1 MLRKGM
7 FLGDRYEII
16 EQIGTGGMSD
26 VYKAKCHKLNRF
38 VAIKVLKQE
47 FSEDSNF
54 VSKFI
59 IEAQSAAGLV
69 HPNIVNVYD
78 VGDEEG
84 IHYIV
89 MELVEGITLKRYI
102 EKKGHLSVKEAVS
115 IAIQVAQGMEAAHNH
130 RIIHRDIKPQNIIIS
145 KEGKVKVTDF
155 GIARASS
162 SHTINSSAMGSVH
175 YISPEQARG
184 GYSDE
189 KSDVYSFG
197 ITLYEMLTGI
207 VPFDGDN
214 TVAVAVRHIQDEIT
228 PPSKVMDEI
237 PISVDKIVLKC
248 TQKKP
253 DNRYQNATELITD
266 LKKSLVMPDVDFV
279 KIIPAYAINTD
290 PVKIAP
296 AVGPKNDMPVREDD
310 VIEKEE
316 KKTIKSSIYD
326 ELEDDDDF
334 DLLEED
340 DDNDDGD
347 DDDDVTPVY
356 VPRKKNREDIE
367 DDNNDRIDT
376 IMKWLGIGIAALC
389 VIVIIFVA
397 VKLGG
402 IMGGSGNKQEQTSS
416 VPAETQSSSKE
427 TQSIDTSDYV
437 EVPDLKGMTEEEAKK
452 KLNGMNLGCKVT
464 KQPSETVDKGL
475 VISQSEKAET
485 KVPKNTIVTIAISE
499 GNTTIVLEDL
509 VNKTEAEAEEW
520 LKSLGLIVSKDYKY
534 DSKVEYGYVISQ
546 LPLANSTL
554 KAGST
559 VRLVISRGKEEIKVP
574 DVKGMTESDARLA
587 LENAG
592 FNGAN
597 VKIVWGDA
605 APSKELSKTVYLQ
618 SPKAD
623 DKADP
628 DIVISITLY
637 SEYVEPTTEAPT
649 QESTQ
654 APTESQ
660 APAETQAQESTQAS
674 QAAETN

>member
-237 PISVDKIVLKC
+237 PISVDKIVIKC

-253 DNRYQNATELITD
+253 DNRYQSATELITD

-296 AVGPKNDMPVREDD
+296 AVGLKNDMPVHDD
-310 VIEKEE
+310 EVIDKEE
-316 KKTIKSSIYD
+316 KKSIKSSIYD
-326 ELEDDDDF
+326 ELDDDDDF

-340 DDNDDGD
+340 DDNDN
-347 DDDDVTPVY
+347 DDDVTPVY

-367 DDNNDRIDT
+367 EDNNDRIDT

-397 VKLGG
+397 IKLGG
-402 IMGGSGNKQEQTSS
+402 IMGGSGNKQEQSS
-416 VPAETQSSSKE
+416 NVPEQTQSSSKE
-427 TQSIDTSDYV
+427 TQSIDTSDYI

-452 KLNGMNLGCKVT
+452 KLNGMSLGCKVT

-520 LKSLGLIVSKDYKY
+520 LKSFGLIVSKDYKY

-546 LPLANSTL
+546 LPLAKSTL

-574 DVKGMTESDARLA
+574 DVIGKTESDARLA

-654 APTESQ
+654 AP
-660 APAETQAQESTQAS
+660 AETQAQESTQAP